1 MRDVS
6 CKLLSTIYE
15 KDEKGV
21 LKPKGTVEREIPI
34 LKTEDIYAKEYY
46 EASQAGY
53 KPSLRLKISALNYN
67 KEEELIYMGTTYT
80 IVRTSEPCADEIVL
94 ICERKI
100 KNVQNN
106 RSQPSNQRSN
116 ESIRKL

>member
-6 CKLLSTIYE
+6 CKLLSTNYE

-21 LKPKGTVEREIPI
+21 LKPNGTIEREIPI
-34 LKTEDIYAKEYY
+34 IKIEDIYAKEYY

-53 KPSLRLKISALNYN
+53 KPTLRIRISALNYN
-67 KEEELIYMGTTYT
+67 NETEVIYMGTTYT
-80 IVRTSEPCADEIVL
+80 IVRTSEPYADEIVL

-100 KNVQNN
+100 KNV
-106 RSQPSNQRSN
+106 
-116 ESIRKL
+116 